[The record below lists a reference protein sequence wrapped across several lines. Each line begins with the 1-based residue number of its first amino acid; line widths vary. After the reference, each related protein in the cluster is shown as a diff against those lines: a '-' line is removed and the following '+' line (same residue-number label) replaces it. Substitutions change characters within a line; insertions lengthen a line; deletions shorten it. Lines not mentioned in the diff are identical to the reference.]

1 MTDFSNQLAE
11 FLRTAGST
19 SGPKPRA
26 FPLFCIIWA
35 YLTGPRQPRRA
46 PSCPVVPVGPRRT
59 PSDPSSIS
67 KYILNEVEFPVR
79 PVRPRQ
85 TPSGPS
91 DPSDPVGLHRIPSD
105 VCRPP
110 CRNLETY
117 TTHTHRKCLNAYTQF
132 TMCSLQLEAKTASW
146 CEKSVKY

>member
-46 PSCPVVPVGPRRT
+46 PSCPVVPRRAPSCPSDPVGPRRT

-132 TMCSLQLEAKTASW
+132 NVFASA
-146 CEKSVKY
+146 